1 MKIRRKGEKIQLKK
15 HQGLLKSEGNF
26 TYYWYKKKQMI
37 TYREARLEDIGAI
50 QLVRHSVKEN
60 ILSNPAL
67 VTDADCEAYLLY
79 RGKGWVC
86 EMDGTIVGFSIA
98 DLQEE
103 NIWALF
109 LKPEVEGLGIGSK
122 LHDLMLDW
130 YFSKGKQEVWLGTS
144 PGTRAESFY
153 LKKGWKAA
161 GKHGEDEIKFTMTR
175 NKWQILRDHQ

>member
-1 MKIRRKGEKIQLKK
+1 MNQK
-15 HQGLLKSEGNF
+15 
-26 TYYWYKKKQMI
+26 I
-37 TYREARLEDIGAI
+37 TYREARIEDITAI

-60 ILSNPAL
+60 VLSNPDL
-67 VTDADCEAYLLY
+67 VTNTDCELYLFH

-86 EMDGTIVGFSIA
+86 EIDGSIGGFAIA

-130 YFSKGKQEVWLGTS
+130 YFSTGKQQVWLATS
-144 PGTRAESFY
+144 PGTRAEKFY
-153 LKKGWKAA
+153 RKKGWTAA
-161 GKHGEDEIKFTMTR
+161 GKHGEDEIKFTMT
-175 NKWQILRDHQ
+175 KTEWQNLRHQQKSI